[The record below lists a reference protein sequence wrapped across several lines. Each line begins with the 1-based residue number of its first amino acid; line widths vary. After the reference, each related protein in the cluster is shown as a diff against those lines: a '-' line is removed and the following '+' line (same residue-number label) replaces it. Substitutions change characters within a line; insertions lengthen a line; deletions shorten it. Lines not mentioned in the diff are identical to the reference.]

1 MVSIASFNSRLV
13 MFLKYHYQI
22 CVLYF
27 FELIERVL
35 PTCNSRNDHVT
46 SFTHILAGK
55 RHFVHQCPLFK
66 TSVHGIRDFSPKN
79 YHANSSG
86 GSDQNFHPLR
96 YLNLNL
102 ISPRCKH
109 FFLFGLRVALHWL
122 LFSLTKVLFCTR
134 SQTVIKFTTKI
145 SFTI

>member
-35 PTCNSRNDHVT
+35 PTCDSRNDHVT
-46 SFTHILAGK
+46 SYTHILAGK

-102 ISPRCKH
+102 ISPRCIH
-109 FFLFGLRVALHWL
+109 FFSFWSTRRVALAPIFLNKSTFLHKE
-122 LFSLTKVLFCTR
+122 SDCD
-134 SQTVIKFTTKI
+134 
-145 SFTI
+145 